1 MSPARRYERRDGYIV
16 IDNRPRR
23 RRKYVDAFAYIGV
36 FLIWALPFIYYI
48 LTGVLTNTGIADQPR
63 AFIQGALEELNK
75 IRISQG
81 LPPVQLINLTTAQFR
96 VGYIAARGVLSHY
109 DVEGRHP
116 VYYYTRLDGGI
127 YGAEENIYQC
137 SGACIVDREL
147 GRRIVEVSVFED
159 ADSNWGHRDSLLDP
173 CNNYAAVAVVR
184 NGSNIFAAVYMLAVW
199 IQWITP
205 PRYADGVFYAE
216 GIAKLPPSGE
226 LSDGRRFYEIFIYRA
241 VPTLANYHR
250 DSYSIGDSYAGVL
263 PPNAKEYYPKIKTIY
278 ADVYDVQN
286 AGDGWSFKIKFKFT
300 PPDDALYTVVMSS
313 HPTGVD
319 WIPMSPGGSYRLKSC
334 EIMTYVIAKN

>member
-23 RRKYVDAFAYIGV
+23 RRKYVDAFVYIGV

-81 LPPVQLINLTTAQFR
+81 LPPVQPINLTTAQFR

-147 GRRIVEVSVFED
+147 GRRMVEAFVFED
-159 ADSNWGHRDSLLDP
+159 ADSN
-173 CNNYAAVAVVR
+173 
-184 NGSNIFAAVYMLAVW
+184 
-199 IQWITP
+199 
-205 PRYADGVFYAE
+205 
-216 GIAKLPPSGE
+216 
-226 LSDGRRFYEIFIYRA
+226 
-241 VPTLANYHR
+241 
-250 DSYSIGDSYAGVL
+250 
-263 PPNAKEYYPKIKTIY
+263 
-278 ADVYDVQN
+278 
-286 AGDGWSFKIKFKFT
+286 
-300 PPDDALYTVVMSS
+300 
-313 HPTGVD
+313 
-319 WIPMSPGGSYRLKSC
+319 
-334 EIMTYVIAKN
+334 